1 MTRQSETQSFDLTSL
16 LAPTRLDEFFR
27 EHWERKPLHLS
38 RGDAR
43 YYDAILT
50 SEDLESI
57 ISSADLRYP
66 AIQLA
71 RRTIQED

>member
-1 MTRQSETQSFDLTSL
+1 MLRNAKNAGFAAVTPEHVMTGQSETQSFDLTSL

-50 SEDLESI
+50 SEDL
-57 ISSADLRYP
+57 
-66 AIQLA
+66 
-71 RRTIQED
+71 